1 MVLAAAAKPDAP
13 TTLVAAVEK
22 VKAAGLPNWG
32 EASVDKPEYKT
43 IFEQAGFTGFSRE
56 SDNRYYTYYY
66 YWIRH
71 NDNGDNAV
79 MGPMEFAVVRNNVY
93 KLCVDNIY
101 KLGHPTP
108 GEDPDPDPENY
119 MDPDES
125 LNYYFNVT
133 VDVLPWTVRVNNI
146 EF

>member
-1 MVLAAAAKPDAP
+1 MGKKKSVVLI
-13 TTLVAAVEK
+13 TLISIVVAILCAITLFPSFEIPFRIDGTYKSWNPV
-22 VKAAGLPNWG
+22 VKQFDLSADLGG
-32 EASVDKPEYKT
+32 
-43 IFEQAGFTGFSRE
+43 G
-56 SDNRYYTYYY
+56 YYTYYY

-108 GEDPDPDPENY
+108 GKDPDPDSENY